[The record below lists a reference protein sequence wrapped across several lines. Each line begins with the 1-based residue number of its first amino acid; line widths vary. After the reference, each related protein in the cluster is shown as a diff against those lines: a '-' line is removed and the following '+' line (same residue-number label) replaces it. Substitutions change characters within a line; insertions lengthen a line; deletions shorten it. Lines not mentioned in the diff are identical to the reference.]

1 MKSNPNIEIRI
12 STRAKSIFGSFGAIV
27 NDFYLEAGI
36 YFVGGFNASLVAW
49 DIYTDLVANNQPMA
63 YAVAIA
69 IIAFIA
75 VEGLAVYLVGA
86 AAKTSNGLLW
96 FFSVVFACF
105 FTFAHYRQMTNQ
117 GDISEYITLAIPF
130 FVVVGYWARTVKI
143 DVEASNEQ
151 AIQTAKDEAAHQR
164 QIEDEAAQ
172 ATRDEAESNRQ
183 IENEDRQRQFQI
195 EDEDRQRRRQI
206 EDEERQLNRQLQLDN
221 LAKNHELKLA
231 KIEAKKVNFDGQN
244 GGFLAENGQKLANAN
259 EAKKDK
265 IAYRRRQ
272 ILTIA
277 NDEKLTQTEL
287 AARLGVSLGT
297 IKNDLKAMNGSM
309 K

>member
-1 MKSNPNIEIRI
+1 MKNQNSNIETRI
-12 STRAKSIFGSFGAIV
+12 SNRAKSIFGSFGAIID
-27 NDFYLEAGI
+27 DFYLEAGI

-49 DIYTDLVANNQPMA
+49 DIYTDLVANDQPMA
-63 YAVAIA
+63 YAVVIA
-69 IIAFIA
+69 VIAFIA

-86 AAKTSNGLLW
+86 AAKTNNGLLW
-96 FFSVVFACF
+96 FFSVIFAGF
-105 FTFAHYRQMTNQ
+105 FTFAHYRQMTDQ
-117 GDISEYITLAIPF
+117 GDISKYITLAIPF
-130 FVVVGYWARTVKI
+130 FVVVGYWARTVKV
-143 DVEASNEQ
+143 DTEASKDEAAQ
-151 AIQTAKDEAAHQR
+151 AAKDEAAHQR
-164 QIEDEAAQ
+164 QIEDE
-172 ATRDEAESNRQ
+172 
-183 IENEDRQRQFQI
+183 DRQRQ
-195 EDEDRQRRRQI
+195 RQI
-206 EDEERQLNRQLQLDN
+206 EDEERQLNGQLQLDN

-259 EAKKDK
+259 EAKKEK

-277 NDEKLTQTEL
+277 NDEKLTQSEL

-297 IKNDLKAMNGSM
+297 IKNDLKAMNGSV